1 MMASTVV
8 LTTTTL
14 AVFGGALAA
23 TNNAHGITG
32 AQAAEY
38 GGYQGG
44 GYSKYGGDYKGG
56 YSKYGGKYDYK
67 LLKPYPEYA
76 NKFYGGKYYGDY
88 GYECGS
94 NYPQYKW
101 YKPFTWK
108 FSKYSKTGY
117 YVDCHHKPA
126 EHVEETHEEPVECA
140 TEPPGVG
147 GLLYNFES
155 DMAFTTDLPKDA
167 STFSVV
173 TVGPFGSNTT
183 KRDTFTLS
191 GASEG
196 TEFRN
201 LNCAWEA
208 GEFRAAK
215 CTGATT
221 EEFGSCEVLAKVTFG
236 KLEFNMTGSTCVAQQ
251 LSLQLVQSGDL
262 GAHRTSDYEPCK
274 ARALAGK
281 YDNVGSTFPIPLP
294 PVAEDEDIVEQQDPY
309 EDIDEQQDPVP
320 DDPVDDPIDDP
331 IVPTTTTSSSS
342 SSTPD
347 LQFGK

>member
-1 MMASTVV
+1 MASTVV

-126 EHVEETHEEPVECA
+126 EHVEETHEEPIECA

-147 GLLYNFES
+147 GLAYNFTS
-155 DMAFTTDLPKDA
+155 DMAFTTDVPKDA
-167 STFSVV
+167 STFSTL
-173 TVGPFGSNTT
+173 TVGPFGSNET
-183 KRDTFTLS
+183 KRDTFLLS
-191 GASEG
+191 GWSFG
-196 TEFRN
+196 IQFGN

-215 CTGATT
+215 CTGA
-221 EEFGSCEVLAKVTFG
+221 GPPSGCELLAKVTFG
-236 KLEFNMTGSTCVAQQ
+236 KLDSSCVAQE

-262 GAHRTSDYEPCK
+262 GAHRTSYYEPCK
-274 ARALAGK
+274 AKALAGK
-281 YDNVGSTFPIPLP
+281 YTNVGSHI
-294 PVAEDEDIVEQQDPY
+294 
-309 EDIDEQQDPVP
+309 
-320 DDPVDDPIDDP
+320 DDPIDDP

-342 SSTPD
+342 SHIGDPIDDPIVPTTTTSSSSSSSSSTPD
-347 LQFGK
+347 LQFPM

>member
-32 AQAAEY
+32 VQAAEY

-126 EHVEETHEEPVECA
+126 EHVEETHEEPIECA
-140 TEPPGVG
+140 TELPGVG
-147 GLLYNFES
+147 DLPYRFASN
-155 DMAFTTDLPKDA
+155 MAFTTDVPKDA
-167 STFSVV
+167 STISGV

-183 KRDTFTLS
+183 KRDTFLLT
-191 GASEG
+191 GASFG
-196 TEFRN
+196 IEFGI
-201 LNCAWEA
+201 LNCAWED
-208 GEFRAAK
+208 GLFRAAK
-215 CTGATT
+215 CTGATPS
-221 EEFGSCEVLAKVTFG
+221 GCELLAKVTFG
-236 KLEFNMTGSTCVAQQ
+236 KLDNRQTGSCVAQQ

-262 GAHRTSDYEPCK
+262 GAHRTSYYEPCK

-281 YDNVGSTFPIPLP
+281 YDNVGTTNPIPLP
-294 PVAEDEDIVEQQDPY
+294 PVAEDEDI
-309 EDIDEQQDPVP
+309 DEQQDPVEDPSFP
-320 DDPVDDPIDDP
+320 DVPVDDPIDDP

>member
-1 MMASTVV
+1 MASTVV

-126 EHVEETHEEPVECA
+126 EHVEETHEEPIECL
-140 TEPPGVG
+140 TQPPGVG
-147 GLLYNFES
+147 GLAYDFAS
-155 DMAFTTDLPKDA
+155 DMAFTTDVPKDA
-167 STFSVV
+167 STNSTV
-173 TVGPFGSNTT
+173 TVGPFGSDEN
-183 KRDTFTLS
+183 KRDTFLLS
-191 GASEG
+191 GWSFG
-196 TEFRN
+196 IQFGN

-215 CTGATT
+215 CTGATPS
-221 EEFGSCEVLAKVTFG
+221 GCELLAKVTFG
-236 KLEFNMTGSTCVAQQ
+236 KLVSDGMTSRCVAQQ

-262 GAHRTSDYEPCK
+262 GAHRTAYYEPCK

-281 YDNVGSTFPIPLP
+281 YTNVGANT
-294 PVAEDEDIVEQQDPY
+294 D
-309 EDIDEQQDPVP
+309 
-320 DDPVDDPIDDP
+320 IDDP

-342 SSTPD
+342 SSSSSSS
-347 LQFGK
+347 

>member
-1 MMASTVV
+1 MMASSTVV

-126 EHVEETHEEPVECA
+126 EHVEETHEEPIECL
-140 TEPPGVG
+140 TQPPGVG
-147 GLLYNFES
+147 DLPYRFASN
-155 DMAFTTDLPKDA
+155 MAFTTDVPKDA
-167 STFSVV
+167 STFSQV
-173 TVGPFGSNTT
+173 TVGPFGSNET
-183 KRDTFTLS
+183 KRDTFLLT
-191 GASEG
+191 GASFG
-196 TEFRN
+196 IQFGDP
-201 LNCAWEA
+201 LNCAWESNA
-208 GEFRAAK
+208 LRAAK
-215 CTGATT
+215 CTGVTPS
-221 EEFGSCEVLAKVTFG
+221 GCELLAKVTFG
-236 KLEFNMTGSTCVAQQ
+236 KLDTRQSGSCVAQQ

-262 GAHRTSDYEPCK
+262 GAHRTSYYEPCK

-281 YDNVGSTFPIPLP
+281 YNNVGTTFPI
-294 PVAEDEDIVEQQDPY
+294 
-309 EDIDEQQDPVP
+309 
-320 DDPVDDPIDDP
+320 DDPIVPTTTTSSSSSHIDDPIDDP

>member
-1 MMASTVV
+1 MASSTT
-8 LTTTTL
+8 LATTTL

-23 TNNAHGITG
+23 MNNAHGITG

-108 FSKYSKTGY
+108 FSKFSKTGY

-126 EHVEETHEEPVECA
+126 EHVEETHEEPIECL
-140 TEPPGVG
+140 TQPPGVG
-147 GLLYNFES
+147 GSVYNFTS
-155 DMAFTTDLPKDA
+155 DMAFTTDVPKDA
-167 STFSVV
+167 STMSQL
-173 TVGPFGSNTT
+173 TVGPFGSNDT
-183 KRDTFTLS
+183 KRDTFLLS
-191 GASEG
+191 VGSFGIQSE
-196 TEFRN
+196 

-215 CTGATT
+215 CTGDGAS
-221 EEFGSCEVLAKVTFG
+221 GCELLAKVTFG
-236 KLEFNMTGSTCVAQQ
+236 KLDSSCVAQQ
-251 LSLQLVQSGDL
+251 LSLQLVQSADL
-262 GAHRTSDYEPCK
+262 GAHRTSYYEPCK

-281 YDNVGSTFPIPLP
+281 YTNVGSHTLP
-294 PVAEDEDIVEQQDPY
+294 PD
-309 EDIDEQQDPVP
+309 
-320 DDPVDDPIDDP
+320 DDP
-331 IVPTTTTSSSS
+331 VPTTTTSSSS
-342 SSTPD
+342 SSSSTAPDDSIVPPTTTTSSSSSSSSTTPD
-347 LQFGK
+347 LSK